1 MTAGILV
8 IIAFILG
15 TICERMGNIVE
26 QLHYIDLELAALRKT
41 RDSANE

>member
-1 MTAGILV
+1 MTAAILV

-26 QLHYIDLELAALRKT
+26 QLHYIDLELAAMRGKE
-41 RDSANE
+41 DEQA